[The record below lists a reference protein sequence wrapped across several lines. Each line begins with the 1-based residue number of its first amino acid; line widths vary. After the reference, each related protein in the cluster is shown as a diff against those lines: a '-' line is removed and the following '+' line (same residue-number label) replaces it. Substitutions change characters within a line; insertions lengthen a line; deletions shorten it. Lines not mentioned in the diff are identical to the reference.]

1 MNLRKTTLAEA
12 PLVWTILQDAIAQR
26 KKEGSQQ
33 WQDGYPNWQ
42 TVLNDIEKEQSYVVE
57 VQGQIVAC
65 AAIIF
70 GLEPTYA
77 AIEGQW
83 LSEGDYVVVH
93 RVATAESYK
102 GKGLATQLFQK
113 IEALALDHN
122 TYSIKVDTNFD
133 NLPMLKIL
141 EKAGY
146 TYCGEISVR
155 GLPRKA
161 FEKIL
166 SQN

>member
-12 PLVWTILQDAIAQR
+12 PQVWEILQDAIAQR

-42 TVLNDIEKEQSYVVE
+42 TVLHDIEKEQSYVVE
-57 VQGQIVAC
+57 EQGKIVAC

-70 GLEPTYA
+70 GVEPTYEH
-77 AIEGQW
+77 IDGKW
-83 LSEGDYVVVH
+83 LSEDAYVVVH

-102 GKGLATQLFQK
+102 GKGLATQLFHK
-113 IEALALDHN
+113 IEALALAHN

-161 FEKIL
+161 FEKL
-166 SQN
+166 L